1 MDRILTRKD
10 HEGNAVVFL
19 PDTLKDNK
27 LMAWYGQSNAEPVEV
42 TIDYYKSTSDLEE
55 KEAQRLKKQY
65 EKVYGNGPVFLM
77 QRFPRGFMK
86 ALKEQK
92 AAQIEV
98 KQLEA
103 NENKVEGPKVSDAE
117 KSYYRAVKAVRVG
130 KLWEVQDEQGETL
143 SVLVSKEAALAELE
157 RATATMH

>member
-42 TIDYYKSTSDLEE
+42 TIDYYKSTTDLDE

-92 AAQIEV
+92 AVQNTV
-98 KQLEA
+98 EA
-103 NENKVEGPKVSDAE
+103 TVSPSNKVVGPPVSDAE
-117 KSYYRAVKAVRVG
+117 KAHHRAVKAVRVG
-130 KLWEVQDEQGETL
+130 KLWEVRNEQGETL
-143 SVLVSKEAALAELE
+143 EILVSKEAALAELE
-157 RATATMH
+157 RMTATMH